1 MVQWLRL
8 HASDAGGQ
16 GSIPGLGAEIPYA
29 MWHSQKIKQTNKGK
43 NKFKVQS

>member
-16 GSIPGLGAEIPYA
+16 GSIPGLGAEILYA

-43 NKFKVQS
+43 KQI